1 MQSLRFRTSARR
13 SLCACALIV
22 AVTIT
27 AGTSS
32 ADPAEPAP
40 PDPPRGTLSTGGPPA
55 ENGHEVV
62 GVIVELEE
70 PLARYQGGV
79 AGLAAT
85 APTAPTAIGRRR
97 LDPVSAPSRA
107 YLAYLDA
114 RFDDFERA
122 ARQRLARADVV
133 YRLPVAVGGLA
144 MRVERGDID
153 ALKALPGV
161 RRVYPD
167 EVRHLDTSRTPTFLG
182 AKTLWKKVGGKA
194 KAGKGIVVGILDS
207 GIWPEHPSFADPDPA
222 GRAYPAPP
230 VVLAGDSCQFAT
242 GSNPGAP
249 FTCNNKLIGARRFQ
263 ASYEAQVGLLPG
275 ELSSARDQS
284 GHGTHT
290 ASTVAGNNGVAA
302 QILGRPF
309 GNVSGIAPRAHVI
322 AYKVCGVAGSS
333 GTCMSS
339 DSVAAVQQA
348 ILDGVDVINFSI
360 SGGELPYD
368 DAVER
373 AFLDA
378 YAAGVFVAASAGNS
392 GPGADTVAHRGPW
405 VTTVAASTKDRSYL
419 SSLHV
424 TATGGATLDLS
435 GASIGAGVAP
445 AAPIVLASDASDELC
460 QVSTADGAF
469 AGKIVVCRR
478 GTNDRVAKSANV
490 AARGAVGMILYNP
503 TANSLDTDSHV
514 IPSVHLDH
522 VAGASLVAFLG
533 SHAGEAATFTAGVD
547 TVVTGDVM
555 AGFSSRG
562 GAGQVLGVSKPDVS
576 APGVQILAGNT
587 PDPLVP
593 GGKPEG
599 ELFQAIPGTSMA
611 SPHVAGAAAVLRQFR
626 PGWTPGQIHSALMT
640 TATTAVVKEDGV
652 TPATPFDD
660 GSGRIDLARAFKP
673 GITFDVPAS
682 VYEAG
687 GDALWNANYPSLF
700 LPAMPGKMTVFRTAH
715 DVTGL
720 SSQWQIAV
728 TSPPDVTVTVPAL
741 LDVPAGGDAVLPI
754 TVDARSVPLG
764 ETRHA
769 RLTLTK
775 VGDVAG
781 LTFPITLVRG
791 QPALQISNSCTPA
804 TIPVGGT
811 TSCTVSIENRSFAP
825 AAFSLSDRIPGAVK
839 IKTDTVV
846 GAAVSGRTIV
856 LDGELYARQG
866 PQIAVVPATG
876 PDAPAFGYVDATSGS
891 CTPIGGA
898 ADETYFYWT
907 NVPSFAW
914 AGKPWTGIMMVSN
927 GYLVVN
933 GTSGGDF
940 ATANHA
946 LPDQRRPNNV
956 LAPFWTDLF
965 PGPLGAGEMRYCWYS
980 IGATTWGI
988 WDWHGVR
995 NRANDRLNSF
1005 QARVRFGTVEDVTF
1019 AYGSEISP
1027 GSDRLLTV
1035 GAENE
1040 YGDAGASRY
1049 VKLAGGTAVGTLPTE
1064 SSVLRV
1070 KTTAVETAGEQKTI
1084 TFQLRGKAA
1093 GAWQS
1098 CVAVTSDAFE
1108 GTSYACFDGVVQ

>member
-1 MQSLRFRTSARR
+1 MQSLRFR
-13 SLCACALIV
+13 
-22 AVTIT
+22 
-27 AGTSS
+27 SS
-32 ADPAEPAP
+32 APRSFTAFALVCAATIAAGPAAAAPADLAPPAP
-40 PDPPRGTLSTGGPPA
+40 PQGTLHPGRPPVA
-55 ENGHEVV
+55 SADGVV

-85 APTAPTAIGRRR
+85 APTAIGRRR
-97 LDPVSAPSRA
+97 LDPVSASSRA

-114 RFDDFERA
+114 RFDDFERT
-122 ARQRLARADVV
+122 ARQRLTRADVV

-144 MRVERGDID
+144 MRVERGELD

-167 EVRHLDTSRTPTFLG
+167 EAHHLDTSRTPTFLG

-222 GRAYPAPP
+222 GRAYPVPP
-230 VVLAGDSCQFAT
+230 VVLTGDFCQFAT
-242 GSNPGAP
+242 GANTGAP

-302 QILGRPF
+302 QILGRPL

-322 AYKVCGVAGSS
+322 AYKVCGVAG
-333 GTCMSS
+333 
-339 DSVAAVQQA
+339 
-348 ILDGVDVINFSI
+348 
-360 SGGELPYD
+360 
-368 DAVER
+368 
-373 AFLDA
+373 
-378 YAAGVFVAASAGNS
+378 
-392 GPGADTVAHRGPW
+392 
-405 VTTVAASTKDRSYL
+405 K
-419 SSLHV
+419 
-424 TATGGATLDLS
+424 
-435 GASIGAGVAP
+435 
-445 AAPIVLASDASDELC
+445 
-460 QVSTADGAF
+460 
-469 AGKIVVCRR
+469 
-478 GTNDRVAKSANV
+478 
-490 AARGAVGMILYNP
+490 
-503 TANSLDTDSHV
+503 
-514 IPSVHLDH
+514 
-522 VAGASLVAFLG
+522 
-533 SHAGEAATFTAGVD
+533 
-547 TVVTGDVM
+547 
-555 AGFSSRG
+555 
-562 GAGQVLGVSKPDVS
+562 
-576 APGVQILAGNT
+576 
-587 PDPLVP
+587 
-593 GGKPEG
+593 
-599 ELFQAIPGTSMA
+599 
-611 SPHVAGAAAVLRQFR
+611 FR
-626 PGWTPGQIHSALMT
+626 PGWTPGQIKSALMT
-640 TATTAVVKEDGV
+640 TAITSVVKEDGV
-652 TPATPFDD
+652 TVATPFDD

-700 LPAMPGKMTVFRTAH
+700 LPAMPGRMTVFRTAH

-720 SSQWQIAV
+720 ASQWQIAV
-728 TSPPDVTVTVPAL
+728 TSPPDVVVTVPAL

-791 QPALQISNSCTPA
+791 QPALQISNGCTPA
-804 TIPVGGT
+804 TIPIGGT
-811 TSCTVSIENRSFAP
+811 TSCTVTVENRSFAP

-839 IKTDTVV
+839 IKTDTVA

-856 LDGELYARQG
+856 LDGALYARQG

-876 PDAPAFGYVDATSGS
+876 ADAPAFGHLDTTGGG
-891 CTPIGGA
+891 CTPLGGA

-914 AGKPWTGIMMVSN
+914 AGEAWTGMMMVSN

-933 GTSGGDF
+933 GTSGSDF
-940 ATANHA
+940 ATANQP
-946 LPDQRRPNNV
+946 LPDERRPNNV

-995 NRANDRLNSF
+995 NRANNRLNSF
-1005 QARVRFGTVEDVTF
+1005 QPACASAPSRTSPSRTAARSRRAAT
-1019 AYGSEISP
+1019 ACSP
-1027 GSDRLLTV
+1027 WERRTSTAT
-1035 GAENE
+1035 GAR
-1040 YGDAGASRY
+1040 AATSSCRAAPRSARCRRRAPCCASRRRPSRPP
-1049 VKLAGGTAVGTLPTE
+1049 ANRRPSRSNCAARP
-1064 SSVLRV
+1064 
-1070 KTTAVETAGEQKTI
+1070 
-1084 TFQLRGKAA
+1084 RGRGRAA
-1093 GAWQS
+1093 S
-1098 CVAVTSDAFE
+1098 R
-1108 GTSYACFDGVVQ
+1108 